1 MGRIEIDLLDP
12 MPPPSSPSS
21 SDLMEVLAARRV
33 QARLRIGLAVVLCGG
48 FGTTV
53 GWAFAFG
60 WLAAYA
66 SLQAFEYFIVGP
78 RRLPTAAAVV
88 LLSANSVVFGAYAA
102 MGPVRDGVWGLA
114 CGVCLLCGALLNAA
128 LTSQKSRTAFLA
140 TMSPFVLY
148 LAALPFA
155 ALALG
160 AKPHQALALALADGL
175 IVVSAWTIWRQAADA
190 LISES
195 AARARAEAADAAKSA
210 FVAMVSHE
218 LRTPISAIMAGAVE
232 AGRTGSAEGRQ
243 SNLDLITSST
253 RMMRTLLDDLLDLSK
268 IEAGKMG
275 TEVTDFDLRRL
286 TLETVRF
293 WAPEARRKALAFR
306 LQGAKRLPAW
316 ISSDPTRLRQILNNL
331 LSNALKFTEAGSI
344 TLSVAVRGERLA
356 LTVSDTGP
364 GMGPDQLGRLFTAY
378 EQGSDSVA
386 RTHGGTGLGLQIS
399 RELARLMG
407 GDLTV
412 ASAPGQG
419 AAFTVDLPLRLAQ
432 PAVALAE
439 ASEASEG
446 LRVLIADDHEIN
458 RRAFSLI
465 LEPVCAVVALAEDG
479 RQALDILAH
488 EPFDLV
494 LMDLNMPRLN
504 GMQATRALRA
514 LHGPNQAV
522 PVIALS
528 ASVSPTEQ
536 QACLAAGMSA
546 FVMKPVEAQELF
558 RAIEAVLAQAP
569 AEPAEAVA

>member
-1 MGRIEIDLLDP
+1 
-12 MPPPSSPSS
+12 
-21 SDLMEVLAARRV
+21 MEVLASRRA

-48 FGTTV
+48 FGTIV
-53 GWAFAFG
+53 GWRFAAG

-66 SLQAFEYFIVGP
+66 SLQAFEYFVLGP
-78 RRLPTAAAVV
+78 RRLPTAAAVA
-88 LLSANSVVFGAYAA
+88 LLASNSVVFGAYAA
-102 MGPVRDGVWGLA
+102 MGPLRDGVWGLA
-114 CGVCLLCGALLNAA
+114 CGVTLLCGALLNAA
-128 LTSQKSRTAFLA
+128 LTSQKSKTAFLA
-140 TMSPFVLY
+140 TSSPFLVY
-148 LAALPFA
+148 LAAMPFA

-160 AKPHQALALALADGL
+160 AQPHQAAALAASGGL
-175 IVVSAWTIWRQAADA
+175 IVASSWLIWRQAARA
-190 LISES
+190 LIAESE
-195 AARARAEAADAAKSA
+195 ARARAEAADAAKSA

-218 LRTPISAIMAGAVE
+218 LRTPISAIMAGATE
-232 AGRTGSAEGRQ
+232 AGRNSSAEARK
-243 SNLDLITSST
+243 SNLDLISSSA

-275 TEVTDFDLRRL
+275 TEITDFDLRRL

-293 WAPEARRKALAFR
+293 WAPEARRKNLGFR
-306 LQGAKRLPAW
+306 LEGAKRLPAW
-316 ISSDPTRLRQILNNL
+316 VSSDPTRLRQILNNL

-344 TLSVAVRGERLA
+344 TLSFAVRGERLA

-364 GMGPDQLGRLFTAY
+364 GMDADQLGRLFTAY
-378 EQGSDSVA
+378 EQASDSVA

-412 ASAPGQG
+412 TSAPGQG
-419 AAFTVDLPLRLAQ
+419 AAFTIDLPLRLAE
-432 PAVALAE
+432 PAQAPAE

-458 RRAFSLI
+458 RRAFCLI
-465 LEPVCAVVALAEDG
+465 LEPVCGAITLAEDG
-479 RQALDILAH
+479 RQALDILAQ

-504 GMQATRALRA
+504 GMQATKALRA
-514 LHGPNQAV
+514 LPGPNQTV

-528 ASVSPTEQ
+528 ASVSPSEQ
-536 QACLAAGMSA
+536 QACLAAGMTA

-558 RAIEAVLAQAP
+558 RAIETVLAQATP
-569 AEPAEAVA
+569 EADASAVA